1 MHSRM
6 IADRDA
12 RVSHAHTHEYTYRRG
27 VYTRASCGAR
37 SAGTL
42 HLFVSSFLFFTCLMR
57 SRLKYTIPRR
67 RTRYGTYIAGLGR
80 CGSDKKR
87 ARDLA
92 RRRRTRDLCARCT
105 YTQIHIHSF
114 LCSCAR
120 SLLSLSC
127 AGGIFC
133 FLAPLPLC
141 ARSYIYIYT
150 VASSAAQLD
159 FYVKRAC
166 EKAYKDFSGER
177 ERERRERGERERE
190 RERERVAFART

>member
-92 RRRRTRDLCARCT
+92 RRRRMRDLCARCT

-120 SLLSLSC
+120 SLLSLVR
-127 AGGIFC
+127 GGD
-133 FLAPLPLC
+133 FLLPRAATTLRALVYIHIHGRKLRSAIGLLC
-141 ARSYIYIYT
+141 QT
-150 VASSAAQLD
+150 
-159 FYVKRAC
+159 
-166 EKAYKDFSGER
+166 
-177 ERERRERGERERE
+177 
-190 RERERVAFART
+190 RVRKGI